1 MLQSRIRHVTDIVV
15 VIIII
20 IIIIIIINAVIWFPR

>member
-20 IIIIIIINAVIWFPR
+20 IIIINAVIWFPR